1 MKCKLNVNKFQT
13 IRNLVTSL
21 SLLTIRNRIKYFIVI
36 LLNVSTGLLDLL
48 GIFLFGLFAF
58 YLSTPEL
65 SNKTSIIAKI
75 SSRFISDPNFV
86 KNNLVFIAC
95 LACLILILKSV
106 TNSFLIYRMYT
117 FLGNQQSLVAV
128 QLTNMFIK
136 KSIFS
141 MQIKSSQE
149 FGFVFSTGVYL
160 AITKTL
166 GAFAQLVSE
175 LFLLIFIG
183 FLLLLVSPI
192 LTVYTIIIFI
202 TISYLLQKIVRDRVQ
217 YYAISSSNSIV
228 TGQRDLHQTISAYR
242 ELYPIQKLD
251 YFLNK
256 INNQWKIAA
265 FTRSRLDFIAQLP
278 KVVFEITLIMAF
290 MFLLILNFIF
300 ASINNVQGVLLT
312 FLIAGTRILPSVLRI
327 SNFLISLKASTSESR
342 KFFDYIK
349 SDKKSNDEFTPKINF
364 LVKKKNLI
372 NPQDNLPEISIQ
384 DINFI
389 YPNSAAKIIQNF
401 SCDIERGDKIAI
413 VGPNGSGKSTLID
426 LLIGIFEP
434 TSGVIY
440 SNGIPISNFIK
451 ENPGYIMYV
460 PQDINL
466 VQASIRETIALGIP
480 KEDVDDL
487 KIWAS
492 LKTVNL
498 DTYVAALPDK
508 LDFVIDYQGTNLS
521 GGQIQ
526 KLGLARVLYYDP
538 QVIFLDESF
547 SAVDIES
554 ATNILNFLKLSNKT
568 IISITHE
575 LDNLEYF
582 EKVIQFSQPGKIDIL
597 SMFDYLNKIKYNQT

>member
-36 LLNVSTGLLDLL
+36 LLNVTTGLLDLL
-48 GIFLFGLFAF
+48 GIFLFGLIAF

-65 SNKTSIIAKI
+65 SNKTSIITKI

-175 LFLLIFIG
+175 LSLLIFIV

-202 TISYLLQKIVRDRVQ
+202 TISYILQKIVRDRVQ

-389 YPNSAAKIIQNF
+389 YPNSGAKIIQNF

-460 PQDINL
+460 PQAINL

-568 IISITHE
+568 IISITHD